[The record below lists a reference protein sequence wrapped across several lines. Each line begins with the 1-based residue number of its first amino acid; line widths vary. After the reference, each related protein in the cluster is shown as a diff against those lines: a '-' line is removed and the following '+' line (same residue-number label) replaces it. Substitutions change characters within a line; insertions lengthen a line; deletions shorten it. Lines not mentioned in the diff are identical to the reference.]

1 MTSYNVLSVSAL
13 NRYIKST
20 FDSDEN
26 LKSVYVKGEISN
38 FRLHTQ
44 SGHCYFSLKDE
55 KSSIKA
61 ILFKNAASRLRFT
74 PENDMSVIAR
84 GRVTVYEATGEYS
97 LYIDDIQPDG
107 AGALAVAFEQ
117 LKKKLEAK
125 GIFAQEHK
133 KPIPKFPERVG
144 VVTSESGAAFQDIIN
159 VISRRYPLTEIIISP
174 TLVQGAGAAEQIAD
188 SIKLFNEKKAADVLI
203 VGRGGGSAEDLW
215 CFNEEIVAMAVYES
229 KIPVISAVGHE
240 TDFSIC
246 DFASDLRAPT
256 PSAAAELAVPDIR
269 DIYNLVNSLNIRGNI
284 AIDRHITN
292 LENKLSILNQKL
304 ETQNPT
310 NYINNLS
317 YRCDTAF
324 TKLENLYE
332 KIVTEKRNT
341 LSLLAARFDASSPVK
356 ILSKGYALVTKKGKT
371 VKSASSLASKDKI
384 DVRLNDGTVQCEV
397 L

>member
-1 MTSYNVLSVSAL
+1 MTSYDVLSVSAL

-20 FDSDEN
+20 FDSNEI
-26 LKSVYVKGEISN
+26 LKSIYIKGEISN

-61 ILFKNAASRLRFT
+61 IAFRNVASRLRFN

-97 LYIDDIQPDG
+97 LYVDDMQPDG
-107 AGALAVAFEQ
+107 AGALAIAFEQ

-174 TLVQGAGAAEQIAD
+174 TLVQGAGAAEQIAT
-188 SIKLFNEKKAADVLI
+188 SIKLFNDKKAADVLI

-229 KIPVISAVGHE
+229 EIPIISAVGHE

-269 DIYNLVNSLNIRGNI
+269 DIYNTVNSLNIRGNI
-284 AIDRHITN
+284 AIDQHITN
-292 LENKLSILNQKL
+292 LENKLSILSQKL

-324 TKLENLYE
+324 TKLENFYE
-332 KIVTEKRNT
+332 KFLTEKQNT
-341 LSLLAARFDASSPVK
+341 LSLLAARLDASSPIK
-356 ILSKGYALVTKKGKT
+356 ILSKGYALVTKKGET
-371 VKSASSLASKDKI
+371 VKSVSSLAAKDKI
-384 DVRLNDGTVQCEV
+384 DVRLNDGTVECEV

>member
-341 LSLLAARFDASSPVK
+341 LSLLAARLDASSPVK
-356 ILSKGYALVTKKGKT
+356 ILSRGYALVTKKGKT

>member
-1 MTSYNVLSVSAL
+1 MTSYDVLSVSAL

-20 FDSDEN
+20 FDSNEI
-26 LKSVYVKGEISN
+26 LKSIYIKGEISN

-61 ILFKNAASRLRFT
+61 IVFRNVASRLRFN

-97 LYIDDIQPDG
+97 LYVDDMQPDG
-107 AGALAVAFEQ
+107 AGALAIAFEQ

-144 VVTSESGAAFQDIIN
+144 VVTTESGAAFQDIIN

-174 TLVQGAGAAEQIAD
+174 TLVQGAGAAEQIAA
-188 SIKLFNEKKAADVLI
+188 SIKLFNEKKSADVLI

-229 KIPVISAVGHE
+229 EIPIISAVGHE

-269 DIYNLVNSLNIRGNI
+269 DIYNTVNSLNILGNI
-284 AIDRHITN
+284 AIDQHITN
-292 LENKLSILNQKL
+292 LENKLSILSQKL

-324 TKLENLYE
+324 TKLENFYE
-332 KIVTEKRNT
+332 KFLTEKQNI
-341 LSLLAARFDASSPVK
+341 LSLLAARLDASSPIK
-356 ILSKGYALVTKKGKT
+356 ILSKGYALVTKKGET
-371 VKSASSLASKDKI
+371 VKSVSSLATKDKI
-384 DVRLNDGTVQCEV
+384 DVRLNDGTVECEV

>member
-97 LYIDDIQPDG
+97 LYVDDIQPDG

-159 VISRRYPLTEIIISP
+159 VISRRYPLTIIIISP

-215 CFNEEIVAMAVYES
+215 CFNEEVVAMAVYES

-269 DIYNLVNSLNIRGNI
+269 DIYNLVNSLDIRGNI

-341 LSLLAARFDASSPVK
+341 LSLLAARLDASSPVK
-356 ILSKGYALVTKKGKT
+356 ILSRGYALVTKKGKT